1 MEARLEAAFL
11 AEIPLVHGPRLGP
24 GLAAGIRAAVDRG
37 QSAFPELSVDDE
49 AFARH
54 LARAFGRRTDA
65 VPLEDLMF
73 DDLYLACACAAGD
86 ARAASMLVGRHGGT
100 IRRSIERSAGKP
112 NSEEIFQG
120 VLSDL
125 LVGTERSAPEI
136 GNYAG
141 RAPLCRWLEV
151 VAHRAALRWSRSQRA
166 QAKVGGRVAIEP
178 RLEVETPTELALF
191 RQRYRWDFEEALK
204 EALQRTTQKDR
215 VILRLYVVNN
225 VSVEKIGKM
234 LGVSQ
239 PTASRWLAKAREK
252 VLADLKA
259 ILKER
264 VKISSGE
271 IESLAL
277 LLGSRLDLSI
287 SEILNPVGA
296 S

>member
-1 MEARLEAAFL
+1 MEERLEAAFL
-11 AEIPLVHGPRLGP
+11 AEIPWVHGPRLGA
-24 GLAAGIRAAVDRG
+24 GLAAGIRTAVDRG
-37 QSAFPELSVDDE
+37 QSAFPDLSVDDE

-54 LARAFGRRTDA
+54 LARALGRGSDA
-65 VPLEDLMF
+65 VLLEDLVF

-86 ARAASMLVGRHGGT
+86 ARAVSMLLGRHGGT
-100 IRRSIERSAGKP
+100 IRRAIERIAGKP

-136 GNYAG
+136 GAYAG
-141 RAPLCRWLEV
+141 RAPLGRWLEV
-151 VAHRAALRWSRSQRA
+151 VAYRAALRWSRSERA
-166 QAKVGGRVAIEP
+166 QAKVAGRAAIEP

-191 RQRYRWDFEEALK
+191 RQRYGVDFEEALK

-215 VILRLYVVNN
+215 VILRLYIVNN
-225 VSVEKIGKM
+225 ISGEKIGKM

-239 PTASRWLAKAREK
+239 PTASRWLKKAREK
-252 VLADLKA
+252 ILADLKA

-264 VKISSGE
+264 LKISSGE
-271 IESLAL
+271 IESLAV

-287 SEILNPVGA
+287 SEILNLTDA